1 MLAGMVKLF
10 GLSLGKMI
18 ELVEQAR
25 WPNYIS
31 THCHIKRC
39 VLVICKLSLLLC
51 ILGYFF
57 VVMGL
62 LYLINLVAT
71 LLGADMTN
79 HLFNELIHQ
88 AGQAKKPE
96 PTKSLVTSEYS

>member
-10 GLSLGKMI
+10 GLFRGKMI

-25 WPNYIS
+25 CPDYIS
-31 THCHIKRC
+31 THGHIKRC
-39 VLVICKLSLLLC
+39 VLVTSKLSLLLC

-79 HLFNELIHQ
+79 HLINELFHQ
-88 AGQAKKPE
+88 AGQAGQKAGANQE
-96 PTKSLVTSEYS
+96 SGDQ